1 MLSSR
6 EAEELAQLRERV
18 YGAPS
23 LEAIPPAA
31 IRRLQELE
39 DQEVAS
45 ATEPASDEVPSPP
58 LAEPPAAREE
68 EAPESPVVKP
78 RRRRS
83 LVALIVGSVAIFV
96 AGAAAGGLFT
106 PRPGDGGIPE
116 LEWTQASEDVIFS
129 TISGQDPSAGL
140 EPDSVRFI
148 ANVENTLLYIGHQAG
163 TTNVCLVVIT
173 TIEPRPSVTCGDTG
187 VTAEVRD
194 DFLVEVGP
202 VDDGFRAR
210 IGPDLTEHRLSASVT
225 AFYVP
230 SPKV

>member
-6 EAEELAQLRERV
+6 ESAELAELRERV
-18 YGAPS
+18 YGPPS
-23 LEAIPPAA
+23 PEPVLPAT
-31 IRRLQELE
+31 IHRLQELE
-39 DQEVAS
+39 QRES
-45 ATEPASDEVPSPP
+45 AGEPEPVPDEVPSPP
-58 LAEPPAAREE
+58 PAEPLAAREK
-68 EAPESPVVKP
+68 EAPESSAVKP

-83 LVALIVGSVAIFV
+83 LVALIVGAVAIFV

-106 PRPGDGGIPE
+106 ARPGDGGIPE
-116 LEWTQASEDVIFS
+116 LEWAQASEDVIFS

-173 TIEPRPSVTCGDTG
+173 TIEPRPSVTCGTTG

-210 IGPDLTEHRLSASVT
+210 IGPELTEHRLSASVT
-225 AFYVP
+225 AFYIP
-230 SPKV
+230 APKV